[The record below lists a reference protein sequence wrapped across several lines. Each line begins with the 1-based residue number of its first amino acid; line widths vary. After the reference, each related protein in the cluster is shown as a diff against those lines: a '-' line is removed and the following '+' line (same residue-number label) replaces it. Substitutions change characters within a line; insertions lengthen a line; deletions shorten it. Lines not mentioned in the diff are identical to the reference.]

1 MEKATI
7 LNMTTV
13 NTPLVSV
20 LISAYKHE
28 RYVEDCVR
36 SVLAQTY
43 SNIELI
49 VIDDGSPDGTA
60 SVLEKLHREA
70 EASGKPFLF
79 IAKQNSGLSDTLNQ
93 ALAMATGKYI
103 CQFGSDDIMLPDK
116 TAKQVAFMEANP
128 DVAVC
133 GGNAQNIDSDGAV
146 ITKRQ
151 KSPPQREITFEHLF
165 ANTGPGIVAS
175 TCMIRKAVLDKEGGW
190 NPAIPLEDMYMWFK
204 LTSRGYRMVGLGEIL
219 MQYRK
224 HASNSYKNVRYMYES
239 MKKTIADYQAHPL
252 YPGVLL
258 TLQRSSFLTAAKQ
271 GDKTLAR
278 EILQEIPWRHYNKK
292 VGRGL
297 LYLLKAY
304 VFR

>member
-1 MEKATI
+1 MDY
-7 LNMTTV
+7 
-13 NTPLVSV
+13 PLVSI

-28 RYVEDCVR
+28 QYVEACVR

-43 SNIELI
+43 PNIELI
-49 VIDDGSPDGTA
+49 VMDDGSPDGTA
-60 SVLEKLHREA
+60 VVLQRLHDEA
-70 EASGKPFLF
+70 QTAGKPFTF
-79 IAKQNSGLSDTLNQ
+79 VAKKNSGLSDTLNQ
-93 ALAMATGKYI
+93 ALALATGKYI
-103 CQFGSDDIMLPDK
+103 CQFGSDDIMLPEK

-133 GGNAQNIDSDGAV
+133 GGNAVNIDSDGNV
-146 ITKRQ
+146 RDGRQ
-151 KSPPQREITFEHLF
+151 KNPPQREISFENLF
-165 ANTGPGIVAS
+165 ANTGHGIVAS

-252 YPGVLL
+252 YTEVLL
-258 TLQRSSFLTAAKQ
+258 KLQRSCFLTAAKQ

-278 EILQEIPWRHYNKK
+278 EILREIPLRAFNKK
-292 VGRGL
+292 VWRGL
-297 LYLLKAY
+297 LHLLKPSK
-304 VFR
+304 RL